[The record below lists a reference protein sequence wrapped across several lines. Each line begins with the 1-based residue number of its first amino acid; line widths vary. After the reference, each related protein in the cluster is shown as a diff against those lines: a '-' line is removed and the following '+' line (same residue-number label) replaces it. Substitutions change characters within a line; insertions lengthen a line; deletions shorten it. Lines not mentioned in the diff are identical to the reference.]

1 MASLYDLAMQ
11 YLGQSLPD
19 ISGIFNTSQAQ
30 NIVAPQEEEVVDGV
44 TEELLY
50 PQNVQRGGDNFN
62 VYNPD
67 MTQIRT
73 DYSPYSFRRA
83 QERDFI
89 GDLYSSETEMNKLM
103 SMYPEYYQGKQLT
116 GIPGAIAAYAKNSL
130 PGRILGGVA
139 NIASDILP
147 VNRRAI
153 LENQA
158 RGLGIYTDNIGR
170 VVAGPGDINTAQN
183 IMAGYN
189 LAKIDADT
197 FAKRRNMINKYMKDK
212 AQKEAKLKALAEAE
226 ALILGDAKDRTTKVI
241 RDKNIEKDTDRGVD
255 VQKSSKI
262 QSSTSG
268 LGSIGSG
275 GGGRDRDPAPSAPTN
290 VGNPFGYR

>member
-30 NIVAPQEEEVVDGV
+30 NIVAPQEEVVDEV
-44 TEELLY
+44 SEELLY

-116 GIPGAIAAYAKNSL
+116 GIPGAMQGYLQRSL
-130 PGRILGGVA
+130 PGQILSGLESMMPI
-139 NIASDILP
+139 NE
-147 VNRRAI
+147 RAI

-212 AQKEAKLKALAEAE
+212 AQKDAKLKALAEAE

-241 RDKNIEKDTDRGVD
+241 TDKNIQKDRDRGVD

-275 GGGRDRDPAPSAPTN
+275 GGGRDRDPAPAPSAPTN

>member
-73 DYSPYSFRRA
+73 DYSPYSYRRA
-83 QERDFI
+83 MANTYR
-89 GDLYSSETEMNKLM
+89 S
-103 SMYPEYYQGKQLT
+103 PEDPGV
-116 GIPGAIAAYAKNSL
+116 GIPSGILSDSSFLYGDKVRL
-130 PGRILGGVA
+130 PGILGVGQEFLGK
-139 NIASDILP
+139 IMP
-147 VNRRAI
+147 VNERAI

-158 RGLGIYTDNIGR
+158 RGLGIYTDDIGR

-212 AQKEAKLKALAEAE
+212 AQKDAKLKALAEAE
-226 ALILGDAKDRTTKVI
+226 ALILGDAKDRTTKI
-241 RDKNIEKDTDRGVD
+241 ITDKNIQKDRDRGVD

-275 GGGRDRDPAPSAPTN
+275 GGRDRDPAPSAPSRAQNEARTSSR
-290 VGNPFGYR
+290 VSGGRTRAYGL